1 MLRSLHICK
10 IICILMYLSIYCLN
24 SDSLYG
30 ILASDSSLVEYTLS
44 NGTKSIVDSPDQS
57 LRSNV
62 GLSCYDA
69 VNYRYHYLYQDMLTI
84 PIRIGI
90 GSYDLYNN
98 VSLDIIHL
106 NEYFEVYRGLEDTF
120 LLSCNPNNGDLHI
133 FGTSKLNNKD
143 MVLCSISFKN
153 NIQYSKS
160 LIYNVTKVKT
170 YFDFNKLQNDS
181 YINQPHVFDP
191 NNNAIWFA
199 HYFGNYIT
207 TNNWIWYNI
216 NPITGAILHQKD
228 PVYFPNFTYLN
239 YNTNNDKIIG
249 GKIEIINDI
258 GQMEVT
264 LYNPIDLSVYRSY
277 GSVPQFYPCGGA
289 EISTIDIANNIWYI
303 INNELSEIDGLKMCD
318 KTVISALDIS
328 NTNNISYIH
337 SSKMISRDDLMIS
350 MNNIKYYEII
360 NVSITVENKI
370 INLTNDKFVS
380 YTIDMGQIVKNLV
393 NISDP
398 QLIYLASQLSPN
410 ILRIGGT
417 LADYTYYQVGDE
429 NPCQLPTNQ
438 STGYY
443 CYTMEQFDNLINYA
457 HKTNSSLIF
466 GLSMGYPLFPK
477 NDSSFWNSS
486 NTKQFLEYLYS
497 VKKYTNKDIYGFELG
512 NEVNKDVEPSFQI
525 NAFKQLRII
534 LQNTYGKNN
543 LEMPILAGPDPH
555 SYTLRA
561 DNSSFEWVENFIE
574 GACDGVVDAFTYHCY
589 INVNSTYLLTQNG
602 INEQYKES
610 NRFQQAVETYCPNHI
625 QPVYAGEIAE
635 HNNGGVDGFTNK
647 YEDSLW
653 YLNALG
659 ITSLM
664 GQKGF
669 FRQQLWGYDYHP
681 NYALLNN
688 IGNSNNEMYVPLSD
702 YWIAV
707 LFKQLMGTN
716 VFNATSSYDSFR
728 VYSHCHKGNPSVVMA
743 YINFDNQPLNV
754 SFGKNLGT
762 NHMDYIITSDKNQLD
777 SSNIYLNGYKLIL
790 NNDHT
795 IPVLNGNTSTKNPF
809 EIPPYSVGFIHFSDV
824 RNQLCRH

>member
-1 MLRSLHICK
+1 MSIFLK
-10 IICILMYLSIYCLN
+10 IL
-24 SDSLYG
+24 
-30 ILASDSSLVEYTLS
+30 
-44 NGTKSIVDSPDQS
+44 
-57 LRSNV
+57 
-62 GLSCYDA
+62 
-69 VNYRYHYLYQDMLTI
+69 
-84 PIRIGI
+84 
-90 GSYDLYNN
+90 
-98 VSLDIIHL
+98 
-106 NEYFEVYRGLEDTF
+106 F
-120 LLSCNPNNGDLHI
+120 
-133 FGTSKLNNKD
+133 
-143 MVLCSISFKN
+143 
-153 NIQYSKS
+153 S
-160 LIYNVTKVKT
+160 LIIQTV
-170 YFDFNKLQNDS
+170 
-181 YINQPHVFDP
+181 I
-191 NNNAIWFA
+191 
-199 HYFGNYIT
+199 IT
-207 TNNWIWYNI
+207 AT
-216 NPITGAILHQKD
+216 QQ
-228 PVYFPNFTYLN
+228 V
-239 YNTNNDKIIG
+239 
-249 GKIEIINDI
+249 
-258 GQMEVT
+258 
-264 LYNPIDLSVYRSY
+264 
-277 GSVPQFYPCGGA
+277 
-289 EISTIDIANNIWYI
+289 TIDISLNNYAA
-303 INNELSEIDGLKMCD
+303 LSTD
-318 KTVISALDIS
+318 
-328 NTNNISYIH
+328 Y
-337 SSKMISRDDLMIS
+337 
-350 MNNIKYYEII
+350 
-360 NVSITVENKI
+360 
-370 INLTNDKFVS
+370 FVS
-380 YTIDMGQIVKNLV
+380 YTLDIANWFQSTPFNTTLRSKTFQYMAK
-393 NISDP
+393 
-398 QLIYLASQLSPN
+398 QLNPA
-410 ILRIGGT
+410 ILRVGGGA
-417 LADYTYYQVGDE
+417 ADKTYYFTDDTTGKCSNVPSGYNCFTKE
-429 NPCQLPTNQ
+429 NLE
-438 STGYY
+438 S
-443 CYTMEQFDNLINYA
+443 LINFVSNVGC
-457 HKTNSSLIF
+457 KVIF
-466 GLSMGYPLFPK
+466 GLSIGYPLYPTK
-477 NDSSFWNSS
+477 TTPAWNSS
-486 NTKQFLEYLYS
+486 NTQYFINYIVNNNYS
-497 VKKYTNKDIYGFELG
+497 NIFYAFELG